1 MTGDVGMTGRAPD
14 GPHPGQLLGP
24 AEVGPVAHGGHCVVR
39 CEGLVVFTR
48 GALPGE
54 LVTIRVTEVR
64 SKYAR
69 GEVAEVLRASPQRRT
84 PPCPVADRCGGCD
97 FQHTTAAGSR
107 ELKADVVAGLLA
119 NAGID
124 HAPVVE
130 AVEPEEFGW
139 RTRMRYHRAP
149 DGRIGLLA
157 HRSGEVVPLP
167 AQGCLI
173 AVEAIAGPLPAG
185 PAGRSVSAVTGGEPS
200 TGSGGVSVGGDPSAG
215 SGGVWVGPDRSTGS
229 GVGTADVIGV
239 AAASGVLLGRR
250 EDLPA
255 TVTERVGGRDFEVAT
270 TGFWQSHTRAPEV
283 LVAAVMEALA
293 PQPGERAFDLYC
305 GVGLFAASLADAGC
319 RVWGVEGERVAVAL
333 ARRNV
338 RGARFTAGDVA
349 DVLRRLPS
357 RTELVVLDP
366 PRAGAGRRVMEA
378 VASRQPRAIAYVACD
393 PAALARDL
401 ATAAGLGYR
410 TVSVRAFD
418 LYPLTHHVECVAL
431 LQR

>member
-1 MTGDVGMTGRAPD
+1 MTADLTAELPR
-14 GPHPGQLLGP
+14 PGQLLGP

-39 CEGLVVFTR
+39 CGGLVVFTR

-54 LVTIRVTEVR
+54 LVTVRVTEVR
-64 SKYAR
+64 SRFAR
-69 GEVAEVLRASPQRRT
+69 GEVAQVHRASPLRRT
-84 PPCPVADRCGGCD
+84 PPCPIADRCGGCD
-97 FQHTTAAGSR
+97 FQHVTAGGSR
-107 ELKADVVAGLLA
+107 ELKTAVVAELLA
-119 NAGID
+119 GAGID

-139 RTRMRYHRAP
+139 RTRMRYHLAP
-149 DGRIGLLA
+149 DGRPGLLA

-173 AVEAIAGPLPAG
+173 AQPAIAAPTPAG
-185 PAGRSVSAVTGGEPS
+185 PT
-200 TGSGGVSVGGDPSAG
+200 TGSAGD
-215 SGGVWVGPDRSTGS
+215 VL
-229 GVGTADVIGV
+229 GV

-250 EDLPA
+250 EGLPA
-255 TVTERVGGRDFEVAT
+255 TVTEQVGDRSFDVAT
-270 TGFWQSHTRAPEV
+270 TGFWQSHSRAPEV
-283 LVAAVMEALA
+283 LVAAVLEALD

-305 GVGLFAASLADAGC
+305 GVGLFAAGLADAGC
-319 RVWGVEGERVAVAL
+319 QVWGVEGERVAVAL

-349 DVLRRLPS
+349 DVLGRLPA
-357 RTELVVLDP
+357 RTDLVVLDP

-378 VASRQPRAIAYVACD
+378 VAARRPRAIAYVACD

-431 LQR
+431 LQP

>member
-1 MTGDVGMTGRAPD
+1 MTGAAQTTRDGSD
-14 GPHPGQLLGP
+14 GPRPGQVLGP

-54 LVTIRVTEVR
+54 LVTLRVTEVR

-69 GEVAEVLRASPQRRT
+69 GEVVEVHRASPQRRT

-97 FQHTTAAGSR
+97 FQHVTAPGSR
-107 ELKADVVAGLLA
+107 ELKAAVVAELLA

-124 HAPVVE
+124 HAPMVE

-139 RTRMRYHRAP
+139 RTRMRYHRGH
-149 DGRIGLLA
+149 DGRVGLLA
-157 HRSGEVVPLP
+157 HRSGEVVALP

-173 AVEAIAGPLPAG
+173 AAEAIAGPLPPG
-185 PAGRSVSAVTGGEPS
+185 PEGRSEGAVGGLDPS
-200 TGSGGVSVGGDPSAG
+200 TGAG
-215 SGGVWVGPDRSTGS
+215 
-229 GVGTADVIGV
+229 IGV
-239 AAASGVLLGRR
+239 ADVLGVAADSGVLLGRR

-255 TVTERVGGRDFEVAT
+255 TVTERVGGRAFEVAT
-270 TGFWQSHTRAPEV
+270 TGFWQSHARAPEV
-283 LVAAVMEALA
+283 LVGAVLEALA

-305 GVGLFAASLADAGC
+305 GVGLFAAALADAGC
-319 RVWGVEGERVAVAL
+319 RVWGVEGERIAVAL

-378 VASRQPRAIAYVACD
+378 VAARQPRAIAYVACD